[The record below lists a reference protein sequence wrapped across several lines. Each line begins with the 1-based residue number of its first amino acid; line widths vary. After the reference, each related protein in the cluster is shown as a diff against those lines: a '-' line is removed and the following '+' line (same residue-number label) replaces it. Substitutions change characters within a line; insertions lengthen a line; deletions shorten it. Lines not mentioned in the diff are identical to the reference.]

1 MNTGKPCCLT
11 RQHSPESF
19 SEDVQHKPDCLT
31 TDVAITY
38 FGSRGILFCVCSEKA
53 ARYGAS
59 GMRLS
64 VRIYAKSN
72 FSSFCNEPF
81 CVERKHIRFCSLLS
95 NPFIKFPYVTY
106 I

>member
-11 RQHSPESF
+11 RQHSPERF
-19 SEDVQHKPDCLT
+19 SLDVQHKPDCLT

-64 VRIYAKSN
+64 VRLCK
-72 FSSFCNEPF
+72 
-81 CVERKHIRFCSLLS
+81 KHFFLHFVITILCGEDTYKLL
-95 NPFIKFPYVTY
+95 
-106 I
+106 